1 MMHHAALWATV
12 SRIAEI
18 NNISCSCLARKCDL
32 DPTTFNPSK
41 RLSKYGQP
49 RWVST
54 ETLYKILRGTNIT
67 PMEFANIFQSFLDQE

>member
-49 RWVST
+49 RWIST
-54 ETLYKILRGTNIT
+54 ETLVKVLIT
-67 PMEFANIFQSFLDQE
+67 THTSPAEFANIFQSFLDRD